1 MKFNRKKGKLMANND
16 SVQLVLRL
24 IQEKHA
30 SLISVSNQLLRML
43 AGEDAASKKA
53 TAQSMLQ
60 IANDLRAILSSKDV
74 PNWLSESIA
83 QLSHFAEGRWQAA
96 DLLVNHIPVK
106 AGLDSHVWNFDSTTE
121 IAFDF
126 DSIFEHYKKSSRLPE
141 LFDLII
147 RMLTEIHDSG
157 EIDSLS
163 MMNALA
169 KVVATLKKGRDGSY
183 FSLNSAWGFLL
194 TFLDNY
200 MWSELSKV
208 PVLGTAL
215 DALRKT
221 ISETNLEMQKV
232 HQGIQDEMVRMVSAE
247 IKPLSD
253 KVSFSFLTYDRSA
266 KLHQMPNG
274 NLLSSI
280 ATLENG
286 ATAIGYT
293 TGTQSSKSS

>member
-1 MKFNRKKGKLMANND
+1 MATNE

-30 SLISVSNQLLRML
+30 SLIASSNQLMRVL
-43 AGEDAASKKA
+43 AGEDASSKKA

-74 PNWLSESIA
+74 PNWLSELIN
-83 QLSHFAEGRWQAA
+83 QLSHFANGQWQAA
-96 DLLVNHIPVK
+96 DLLINHIPIK
-106 AGLDSHVWNFDSTTE
+106 AALDAHAWAFDGSTET
-121 IAFDF
+121 AFDF

-147 RMLTEIHDSG
+147 QMLTEIHDSG
-157 EIDSLS
+157 QIDSLS

-183 FSLNSAWGFLL
+183 FSLNSAWGFLI

-200 MWSELSKV
+200 MWGELSKV
-208 PVLGTAL
+208 PLLGTAL

-232 HQGIQDEMVRMVSAE
+232 HQGIQDEMVRTVSSE
-247 IKPLSD
+247 INALSD
-253 KVSFSFLTYDRSA
+253 KASFSFVTYDKSA
-266 KLHQMPNG
+266 KLHPVPSG
-274 NLLSSI
+274 KLLSSLS
-280 ATLENG
+280 TLDIG
-286 ATAIGYT
+286 STAIGYT
-293 TGTQSSKSS
+293 AGTQPKRPT

>member
-1 MKFNRKKGKLMANND
+1 MADNE

-30 SLISVSNQLLRML
+30 SLIAASTQLLKVL
-43 AGEDAASKKA
+43 ASEDAASKKA

-74 PNWLSESIA
+74 PNWLSESIN
-83 QLSHFAEGRWQAA
+83 QLSHFVDGRWQAS
-96 DLLVNHIPVK
+96 DLLINHIPIK
-106 AGLDSHVWNFDSTTE
+106 AGLDTHVWAFDSSTE
-121 IAFDF
+121 TAFDF
-126 DSIFEHYKKSSRLPE
+126 DSIFEHYKNSSRLPE

-147 RMLTEIHDSG
+147 QMLTEIHESG

-200 MWSELSKV
+200 MWGELSKV

-221 ISETNLEMQKV
+221 ISDTNLEMQRV
-232 HQGIQDEMVRMVSAE
+232 HQSIQDEMVRTVSSE
-247 IKPLSD
+247 IKALSD
-253 KVSFSFLTYDRSA
+253 KTSFTFVTYDKSA
-266 KLHQMPNG
+266 KLHPIASG
-274 NLLSSI
+274 KLASSI
-280 ATLENG
+280 SIPETGVTAVGYAVG
-286 ATAIGYT
+286 A
-293 TGTQSSKSS
+293 QSIKPT